1 MQRIVLKILLLVV
14 VFVSSIRL
22 INIVFIPKRPDGI
35 IPVKSLYEQ
44 EEGTIDALFLGSSH
58 CGIGIDIGE
67 LWKSYGISGFALW
80 GSTQPPWNSYYYLRE
95 ALKTQSPEV
104 VAYEVYTLSHTYP
117 AGYAD
122 EPVQLVNTGGMRF
135 SQNKWEAIK
144 ASAPKERWLSL
155 LLGYPLYHTRY
166 DELTE
171 EDFLFFPNNRDLR
184 LDKGSIS
191 RWGTGEFELPD
202 VSGITECISLDEK
215 GEKYLRKII
224 ELCQEK
230 RIPII
235 LYTVPETKRA
245 TEQPYYNSVAMITQ
259 EYGIDY

>member
-22 INIVFIPKRPDGI
+22 INIVFIPKRPNGI

-104 VAYEVYTLSHTYP
+104 VAYGEGHFILIKGKILQEELSILNI
-117 AGYAD
+117 YA
-122 EPVQLVNTGGMRF
+122 PNTRT
-135 SQNKWEAIK
+135 
-144 ASAPKERWLSL
+144 PHSL
-155 LLGYPLYHTRY
+155 KKL
-166 DELTE
+166 
-171 EDFLFFPNNRDLR
+171 
-184 LDKGSIS
+184 
-191 RWGTGEFELPD
+191 
-202 VSGITECISLDEK
+202 
-215 GEKYLRKII
+215 
-224 ELCQEK
+224 
-230 RIPII
+230 
-235 LYTVPETKRA
+235 
-245 TEQPYYNSVAMITQ
+245 
-259 EYGIDY
+259 